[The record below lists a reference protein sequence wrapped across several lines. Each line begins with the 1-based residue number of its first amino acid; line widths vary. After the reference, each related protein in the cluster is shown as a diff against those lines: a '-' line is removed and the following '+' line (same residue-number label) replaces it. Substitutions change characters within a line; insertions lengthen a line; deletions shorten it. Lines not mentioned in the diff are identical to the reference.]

1 MTLLQKVR
9 LRVEDFLKKH
19 EEYLAGELKSAIV
32 KEKRKEIKTKTERRT
47 KTITKKEKKV
57 FKDESIFLEFPSLL
71 ENWKGLGKN
80 KRKTKKPRSMQVRK
94 IPLLLNGSRSRSGV
108 ENVLLTNTCAFDAVS
123 QTIAAGCI
131 DGFDLNT
138 SVLNSDDMF
147 CQFITAMI
155 DPNNIKQDLYKLRVE
170 MLERF
175 FEKNNLII

>member
-1 MTLLQKVR
+1 M
-9 LRVEDFLKKH
+9 
-19 EEYLAGELKSAIV
+19 
-32 KEKRKEIKTKTERRT
+32 
-47 KTITKKEKKV
+47 

-147 CQFITAMI
+147 CQFITASI
-155 DPNNIKQDLYKLRVE
+155 DKKNIKQDLYKLRVE

-175 FEKNNLII
+175 FEKKQLYNLTTIHCECSVTYIFERILIDVIHSADVLEK